1 MKKLGIIVLFVLV
14 VAGLC
19 FWLPKPADKKSDGK
33 LAVVTSGYVAY
44 TLTRQLAGDLADIA
58 MLLPPNAEPHSF
70 EPTPGALVAV
80 RQADVFV
87 YISDTFEPWAKDIA
101 TGAGKNTQVVKAA
114 AALPASVDP
123 HIWMDFDN
131 VRVMAQ
137 TIEGA
142 LAAQLPEQAETLA
155 QNLAKFNEQLIALDE
170 SYKKGLSACQG
181 REVVHIGHLAFERLA
196 KKYGLTLTAL
206 AGTSHDGEHSVRRL
220 AGVVDLI
227 KKHHIE
233 TIFTEETLSPRLAQ
247 TVAGET
253 GAQILPLY
261 TVESISKQDFA
272 NHITYIDFMKRNL
285 ENLQRGLKC
294 QA

>member
-1 MKKLGIIVLFVLV
+1 M
-14 VAGLC
+14 
-19 FWLPKPADKKSDGK
+19 
-33 LAVVTSGYVAY
+33 
-44 TLTRQLAGDLADIA
+44 
-58 MLLPPNAEPHSF
+58 
-70 EPTPGALVAV
+70 
-80 RQADVFV
+80 
-87 YISDTFEPWAKDIA
+87 
-101 TGAGKNTQVVKAA
+101 
-114 AALPASVDP
+114 
-123 HIWMDFDN
+123 
-131 VRVMAQ
+131 
-137 TIEGA
+137 
-142 LAAQLPEQAETLA
+142 A
-155 QNLAKFNEQLIALDE
+155 QNLAKFNAQLTDLDE
-170 SYKKGLSACQG
+170 AYKKGLSVCQG

-261 TVESISKQDFA
+261 TVEGVSKQDFDK
-272 NHITYIDFMKRNL
+272 HITYIDFMKRNL